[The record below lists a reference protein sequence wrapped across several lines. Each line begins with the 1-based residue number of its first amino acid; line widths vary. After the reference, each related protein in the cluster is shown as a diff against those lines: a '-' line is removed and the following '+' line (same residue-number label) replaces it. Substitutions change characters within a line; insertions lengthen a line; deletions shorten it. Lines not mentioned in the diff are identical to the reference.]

1 MTRTISDYGERSG
14 DAIAVDTED
23 TKHSTGY
30 NEDGSKYESDNR
42 ADEARH
48 EHSRLANGEDA
59 VDPAARLAK
68 TIGTV
73 TPGPEDAAASTTDTT
88 DMTTTTDTTNTPL
101 TTDTT
106 NTPIT
111 TGTTTMRPPAS
122 PADTSAAPMTTSMAA
137 SDSGDAASSNEAAAT
152 DDGSVTGTPS
162 RRLHDT
168 DNYGAQGRC
177 SDGTGCEKKKRGGG
191 DPACDDSGNN
201 SDATSCNDTTYSGD
215 DASRTA
221 HAEQQQR

>member
-1 MTRTISDYGERSG
+1 MDDNSDYGERSG

-59 VDPAARLAK
+59 ADPAARLAK
-68 TIGTV
+68 PIGTV

-88 DMTTTTDTTNTPL
+88 DMTTTTDTTNTPP

-137 SDSGDAASSNEAAAT
+137 SDSGDAVSSNEAAST

-162 RRLHDT
+162 RRLADT
-168 DNYGAQGRC
+168 DNDGAQGRG

-201 SDATSCNDTTYSGD
+201 GDATSCNDTTYSGD
-215 DASRTA
+215 DASRAA